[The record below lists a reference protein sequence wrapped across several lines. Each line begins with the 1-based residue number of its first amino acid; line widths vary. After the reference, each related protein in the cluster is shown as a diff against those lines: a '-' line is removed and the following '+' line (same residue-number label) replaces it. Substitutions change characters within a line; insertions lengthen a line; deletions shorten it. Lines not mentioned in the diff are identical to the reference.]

1 MALLVRQ
8 KFLIKFWMEIL
19 HFRTTI
25 SLQLSLL
32 LSLPMVTM
40 DVQHTPLPHTPAYT
54 YIKQYT
60 VSSGTVGSGMMGSG
74 MISSGAEYD
83 YMSVMKNLTT
93 FTMEQPT
100 HCFNVEI
107 IDNTEVETTE
117 HFFARLTLTSVTTI
131 FKQDHCCSR
140 TNHCE
145 HHGQ

>member
-1 MALLVRQ
+1 
-8 KFLIKFWMEIL
+8 
-19 HFRTTI
+19 
-25 SLQLSLL
+25 
-32 LSLPMVTM
+32 MVTM
-40 DVQHTPLPHTPAYT
+40 DVKHTPLPPTPAYT

-83 YMSVMKNLTT
+83 YMSVVKNLTS

-131 FKQDHCCSR
+131 DSNRITVAPEQTTVNIMDNDGCKLWQDYL
-140 TNHCE
+140 
-145 HHGQ
+145 